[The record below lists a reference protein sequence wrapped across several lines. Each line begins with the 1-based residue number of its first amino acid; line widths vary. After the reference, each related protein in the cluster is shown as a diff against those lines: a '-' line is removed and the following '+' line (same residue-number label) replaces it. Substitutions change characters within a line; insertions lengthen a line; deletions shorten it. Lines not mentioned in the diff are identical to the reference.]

1 MHNKLYYD
9 IYYLVGSVAFLTG
22 ERGAGMDKI
31 LTISR
36 QYSSGGR
43 EIGKKLAE
51 EWGIPFFDNELITR
65 AAKESGFAV
74 EAFESAE
81 SRATSSLLYSI
92 ARGMVTS
99 GNIHTTFNN
108 LSLDDRLYMAQVDVI
123 KKVADEGPC
132 VIVGRCADYILRKRT
147 DVVSIFVMADMPF
160 RVERAQRIDGMPSEK
175 IEDNILKMDK
185 RRYNYYNFHTGEK
198 WGKAENYSLCLNSS
212 RVGIDSA
219 VECIKRYVEAVK

>member
-1 MHNKLYYD
+1 M
-9 IYYLVGSVAFLTG
+9 TG

-212 RVGIDSA
+212 RVGIESA

>member
-1 MHNKLYYD
+1 MNK
-9 IYYLVGSVAFLTG
+9 V
-22 ERGAGMDKI
+22 

-51 EWGIPFFDNELITR
+51 IWGVPFYDNELITR
-65 AAKESGFAV
+65 AAKESGYAV

-99 GNIHTTFNN
+99 GSIHTTFNS
-108 LSLDDRLYMAQVDVI
+108 LSLDDRLYMSQADII
-123 KKVADEGPC
+123 KKIADEGPC
-132 VIVGRCADYILRKRT
+132 VIVGRCADYILRKRE
-147 DVVSIFVMADMPF
+147 DLVNIFVMADMPF
-160 RVERAQRIDGMPSEK
+160 RIERAQRIDNMPSEK
-175 IEDNILKMDK
+175 IEENILKMDK

-198 WGKAENYSLCLNSS
+198 WGKAQNYSLCINSS
-212 RVGIDSA
+212 HIGIDNS
-219 VECIKRYVEAVK
+219 VEVIKAYVESIK